1 MVRFALAPAANPVK
15 WLTVKLSVPP
25 EHTLLVQTPA
35 TSQSRPFWRISSALS
50 KSPSARTITETGQL
64 TPLMVTFAEL
74 LMVGLRALEL
84 TITNP
89 DPSSTLLLKSAPL
102 ALMPLLQTMVALPF
116 SRVALLTLVM
126 SDALLKLVVL
136 PENAVAVEFMAMMV
150 TLWAALALLV
160 LPLTSVMV
168 TVTIFV
174 TLVILRLAVKTKLST
189 KLLLGL
195 RLASPDNALLMT
207 TPDELLVDTVMLELA
222 NSR

>member
-116 SRVALLTLVM
+116 SRVALL
-126 SDALLKLVVL
+126 KLVVL

-222 NSR
+222 NS